1 MATTYKITNPK
12 GEIKSGLTKQ
22 QVKEFKMAL
31 AKRNPPI
38 VDPKAAGYIV
48 EEEVEAPVKETGN
61 RTSYEDRK
69 SYFGEGAS
77 GALAETF
84 PNLAEQYMQGNRDYN
99 LGTVRAGLSDAFSLP
114 GRTIASLANK
124 SNIVGGGG
132 EFNLGARGG
141 EGTNLAGSIVRDPI
155 TGATTAI
162 SGPLASGVKGAA
174 KIGMS
179 LLGKAGRVIGGAGA
193 GAVEG
198 AGLEIAS
205 SGLKEGELPSGKDL
219 VIGAGF
225 GVGFEGVGQA
235 INMLMQ
241 KYGNNLVDAS
251 VAALMK
257 GNVNA
262 HVTDAEKAMFLSNPN
277 NMDALKQVLEQQTR
291 GRNAFPLIAGGD
303 RGKSLQKNVDNAFGE
318 AQATI
323 KNEPMLNDGDM
334 GLELYQNKT
343 VYKPGERKVEDLNY
357 PHEPPAESRNF
368 RSTAGKEN
376 KGLTKDFKYQSKAEY
391 DLEKFADKYSGT
403 WKSFEKMGTNQN
415 PMSKDEQE
423 FLDYLV
429 AELDKDSKILSGY
442 NPEYVLSSNKFLG
455 DRMPFTSA
463 ELSKK
468 TEALRKAHNSTGV
481 STEFMKELNKITSN
495 ATDNIGQNVANMI
508 NDAFTGRWNE
518 LERAFAYTDPN
529 KDAPIY
535 VRKGVK
541 DAMDR
546 FADALDSEALKS
558 VGVYRKNSNGDMYGV
573 SKDKA
578 KKYYY
583 QYLARLQ
590 ETIANVKNGRHLT
603 AESLA
608 GLYSD
613 ATLHNDKAV
622 QDAIIGLMEEMGI
635 SQEGI
640 QAFMTKA
647 GNYSML
653 HKAREAMKKPKKD
666 DTLKGTMLNAVV
678 PQEGFNFKNSLGYN
692 LGYGRMG
699 DVVGGAARSGAFGA
713 ERSYDIGDYR

>member
-1 MATTYKITNPK
+1 MATYKITNPR
-12 GEIKSGLTKQ
+12 GEVKSNLTRE

-31 AKRNPPI
+31 ARRNPPI
-38 VDPKAAGYIV
+38 LDPKAAGYTVEEESESIV
-48 EEEVEAPVKETGN
+48 EEPGNKTTFQERKE
-61 RTSYEDRK
+61 
-69 SYFGEGAS
+69 YFGGGAS
-77 GALAETF
+77 GALAEAF
-84 PNLAEQYMQGNRDYN
+84 PNLAEQYMQGNRDFN
-99 LGTVRAGLSDAFSLP
+99 LGTVRAGISDAFSLP
-114 GRTIASLANK
+114 GRAVASLANK
-124 SNIVGGGG
+124 SNLVGGSG
-132 EFNLGARGG
+132 EFNLGARSG
-141 EGTNLAGSIVRDPI
+141 EGTNLAGSITRDPI
-155 TGATTAI
+155 TGATLPAT
-162 SGPLASGVKGAA
+162 GPFAAGVKGAA
-174 KIGMS
+174 NVGKS
-179 LLGKAGRVIGGAGA
+179 VLGNAGRVIGGVGA
-193 GAVEG
+193 GAIEG

-205 SGLKEGELPSGKDL
+205 SALKEGKLPSVKNL
-219 VIGAGF
+219 AIGAGF
-225 GVGFEGVGQA
+225 GAGFEGVGQA
-235 INMLMQ
+235 VNMLMQ
-241 KYGNNLVDAS
+241 KYGKNLVDAS
-251 VAALMK
+251 VAALLK

-262 HVTDAEKAMFLSNPN
+262 HVTDAEKAAFLSNPN
-277 NMDALKQVLEQQTR
+277 NMDALEKVIKQQTS
-291 GRNAFPLIAGGD
+291 GRNAFPIISGSD
-303 RGKSLQKNVDNAFGE
+303 RGKTLQKDVDAAFGE
-318 AQATI
+318 AQSTI
-323 KNEPMLNDGDM
+323 KNEPMLNDGNM

-368 RSTAGKEN
+368 RSTAGKEK

-391 DLEKFADKYSGT
+391 DLEKFADKYAGT
-403 WKSFEKMGTNQN
+403 WNSFSRMGTNQK

-429 AELDKDSKILSGY
+429 SELDKDSKFLARY
-442 NPEYVLSSNKFLG
+442 NADYVRNSNKFLG

-468 TEALRKAHNSTGV
+468 MEALREAHNTTGL
-481 STEFMKELNKITSN
+481 STEFMNELKDITSN

-508 NDAFTGRWNE
+508 NDEFAGRWNE
-518 LERAFAYTDPN
+518 LERAFAYTDPD

-541 DAMDR
+541 DAMNR
-546 FADALDSEALKS
+546 FADALDNEALRS

-590 ETIANVKNGRHLT
+590 ETLANVKNNRHLT

-666 DTLKGTMLNAVV
+666 DTLKGTMFNVVV
-678 PQEGFNFKNSLGYN
+678 PQEGFNFKNSIGYN

-713 ERSYDIGDYR
+713 ERSYDLGK